1 MSKTIIVYRVLR
13 YSIMIERINHQSLIE
28 IYSKGSKAKVVGDLC
43 MMLVSA
49 LIRFNDLC
57 FISRVRHKH

>member
-1 MSKTIIVYRVLR
+1 
-13 YSIMIERINHQSLIE
+13 MIERINHQSLIE